1 MSREISAEVHRY
13 MNDICNDR
21 VEVSKAEIIDLLS
34 QYYPE
39 EKMLRKAEI
48 LHIKQLKKK
57 LCTKVCKFTAHTEDV
72 VEDVEYLG
80 NNRYTYKGVEIP
92 LEIKNL
98 GFDGTFGYL
107 HVATFVDDTSK
118 SFIIKKTKRT
128 RLEEVDVINDYLPA
142 ANCVGVVK
150 MKKITGKG
158 SEEKDFVIMPKADGD
173 LFTLASSHL
182 LNKHQINKII
192 SVVEKALDCLLT
204 NDTYYFDIKPA
215 NILYQCQNNTLEI
228 FLGDMGSI
236 LPISKKYIATYP
248 PPDHIDGLIP
258 EDITKEKALDIYKYQ
273 IAVLYCVLTTGIT
286 GKSGPVFTK
295 SSKSAY
301 LSKVKH
307 LALETERVIGKNTY
321 SDLLLHTI

>member
-1 MSREISAEVHRY
+1 MSKEISAAVHRY
-13 MNDICNDR
+13 MTDICNDR
-21 VEVSKAEIIDLLS
+21 VEISKTEIIDLLS

-39 EKMLRKAEI
+39 DEKTLKSAKV
-48 LHIKQLKKK
+48 LHIDLLKKK
-57 LCTKVCKFTAHTEDV
+57 LCTRVCKFTAHTEDV

-98 GFDGTFGYL
+98 GIDGTFGYL

-118 SFIIKKTKRT
+118 SFIIKKTKKE

-158 SEEKDFVIMPKADGD
+158 SEKDFVIMPKADGD
-173 LFTLASSHL
+173 LFTLVSSRL

-192 SVVEKALDCLLT
+192 SVVEKALDCLLE
-204 NDTYYFDIKPA
+204 NGTYYFDIKPA

-236 LPISKKYIATYP
+236 LPIRKKYIATYP

-286 GKSGPVFTK
+286 GKSGPVFTRDK
-295 SSKSAY
+295 RTY
-301 LSKVKH
+301 LSKVKN
-307 LALETERVIGKNTY
+307 LGFQTERVVGKNKY
-321 SDLLLHTI
+321 SDLLQAI

>member
-13 MNDICNDR
+13 MTDICNDR
-21 VEVSKAEIIDLLS
+21 VEVSKEHVIDLLS

-39 EKMLRKAEI
+39 ERMLKNARL
-48 LHIKQLKKK
+48 LHIQILKKK

-72 VEDVEYLG
+72 VKDIEYLG
-80 NNRYTYKGVEIP
+80 NDRYTYKGIEIP

-98 GFDGTFGYL
+98 GVDGTFGYL
-107 HVATFVDDTSK
+107 HVATFVDDASK
-118 SFIIKKTKRT
+118 SFIIKKTKKE
-128 RLEEVDVINDYLPA
+128 RLEEVDVINNYLPA
-142 ANCVGVVK
+142 ANCDGVVK

-158 SEEKDFVIMPKADGD
+158 SEKDFVIMPKADGD
-173 LFTLASSHL
+173 LFTLVSSHL

-192 SVVEKALDCLLT
+192 SVVKKALDCLLE
-204 NDTYYFDIKPA
+204 NGTYYFDVKPA

-236 LPISKKYIATYP
+236 LPIRKKYIATYP

-258 EDITKEKALDIYKYQ
+258 DNITKEKTLDIYEYQ

-286 GKSGPVFTK
+286 GKRGPVFTRDK
-295 SSKSAY
+295 RSY
-301 LSKVKH
+301 LDKVKH
-307 LALETERVIGKNTY
+307 LALETERVIGKNKY
-321 SDLLLHTI
+321 SDLLQTI